1 MKKSIA
7 ISLFAIMLYNI
18 AGYYAVYNVLN
29 IQVKKHVWK
38 LQKGQIPDADLL
50 AFSPDITT
58 DADFEWVKEHEFR
71 YRGNLYDIIRKTE
84 TTNSVVWYCIQDER
98 EQEMLT
104 HLKQQ
109 VHQNNGHPAKNA
121 KLLIKSIVKDYIV
134 EMPAFVHVS
143 ALQIAHS
150 TYFICLFL
158 SPDLTQ
164 ESPPPRVS

>member
-50 AFSPDITT
+50 AFSPDISA

-71 YRGNLYDIIRKTE
+71 YRGNLYDIIRKTD
-84 TTNSVVWYCIQDER
+84 TTDGAVWYCIQDER

-109 VHQNNGHPAKNA
+109 VHQNNGHPSKNA

-134 EMPAFVHVS
+134 EMPYSVHDS
-143 ALQIAHS
+143 PIKIIHS
-150 TYFICLFL
+150 SYFICLFL
-158 SPDLTQ
+158 SPDLMQ

>member
-50 AFSPDITT
+50 AFSPYITA

-84 TTNSVVWYCIQDER
+84 TVTSEVWYCIQDER
-98 EQEMLT
+98 EQEMLS

-134 EMPAFVHVS
+134 EIPASVHVS
-143 ALQIAHS
+143 LIRTAHS
-150 TYFICLFL
+150 SCFICLFL
-158 SPDLTQ
+158 QPDLKK

>member
-1 MKKSIA
+1 
-7 ISLFAIMLYNI
+7 MLYNI
-18 AGYYAVYNVLN
+18 AGYYVVYNVLN

-38 LQKGQIPDADLL
+38 LQKGHIPDADLL
-50 AFSPDITT
+50 AFSPDITA

-84 TTNSVVWYCIQDER
+84 TSGCEVWHCIQDEQ
-98 EQEMLT
+98 EQEMLS

-109 VHQNNGHPAKNA
+109 VHQNNGHPSKNA

-134 EMPAFVHVS
+134 EIPASADVS
-143 ALQIAHS
+143 AIPIAHFS
-150 TYFICLFL
+150 YFVCLFVQA
-158 SPDLTQ
+158 DLKK